1 VRTIS
6 AYGRCR
12 DGSGRVL
19 LVRGRDL
26 PGGTVRHGEHPFAA
40 VVRAFREL
48 AGVAVAQTRLRD
60 ASAEV
65 VRPDLHV
72 DRLLFEVAVTGGTP
86 GPGVDWAV
94 GDDGAMP
101 PPEALPEPRPDRVQR
116 FGAYGFVT
124 DPAGR
129 VLLTLIARG
138 YPGAG
143 RWHLPGGGT
152 DFGEQPADSLRR
164 ELVEEGGQTGRVTAI
179 LGLSHAHNPAA
190 LGPEGRPMD
199 WHVVR
204 VHYRVEVPVPSVAAV
219 TEAAGGSTAD
229 ARWFAPAELR
239 GLRLT
244 DVAAAVITEGLGD
257 GARPR

>member
-6 AYGRCR
+6 AYGLCR
-12 DGSGRVL
+12 DESGRAL
-19 LVRGRDL
+19 LLRGRDL

-40 VVRAFREL
+40 VVRAFREQ
-48 AGVAVAQTRLRD
+48 AGLVVAVTRLRD

-72 DRLLFEVAVTGGTP
+72 DRLLFEVTANGGTP
-86 GPGVDWAV
+86 RPGATWVA
-94 GDDGAMP
+94 GDTGTMP
-101 PPEALPEPRPDRVQR
+101 PPSEPPASGPDRVQR

-129 VLLTLIARG
+129 VLLTLIAAG
-138 YPGAG
+138 YPSAG

-152 DFGEQPADSLRR
+152 DFGEQPGDSLRR
-164 ELVEEGGQTGRVTAI
+164 ELVEEGGQTGRVAAI
-179 LGLSHAHNPAA
+179 IGLSHAHNPAA

-204 VHYRVEVPVPSVAAV
+204 VHYRVEVPVPSVARV

-239 GLRLT
+239 RLRLT
-244 DVAAAVITEGLGD
+244 DVAAAVITEGFGD
-257 GARPR
+257 GVRPR